1 MAPAFLLRRGELMA
15 VRKLAAVDA
24 ELEGRVEAL
33 GFELVEVS
41 WGGSSRRPILRLR
54 VDRPDSVPGD
64 GVTVADCA
72 RVSRALEA
80 WLDELEG
87 VPEQY
92 VLEVSSPGVE
102 RPLSRT
108 RDWERFAGQE
118 VSVKGKQS
126 LAGKGL
132 RIQGLLLGWVEG
144 PDGPLVQVSLK
155 DGEVVSIERDS
166 IAEARL
172 VYRWE

>member
-1 MAPAFLLRRGELMA
+1 MAAG
-15 VRKLAAVDA
+15 KIQAVDA

-33 GFELVEVS
+33 GFELVEVT
-41 WGGSSRRPILRLR
+41 WGGSARRPILRLR
-54 VDRPDSVPGD
+54 VDRPDSKPGS
-64 GVTVADCA
+64 GVTVDDCA

-80 WLDELEG
+80 WLDELEE
-87 VPEQY
+87 VPERY

-118 VSVKGKQS
+118 VSVKGTRALGPGGS
-126 LAGKGL
+126 
-132 RIQGLLLGWVEG
+132 RIQGVLVGWVEG
-144 PDGPLVQVSLK
+144 PQGPLVQVRLK
-155 DGEVVSIERDS
+155 DGEVVSIERDA

>member
-1 MAPAFLLRRGELMA
+1 MAARRYPVVE
-15 VRKLAAVDA
+15 A
-24 ELEGRVEAL
+24 ELDGRIEAL

-41 WGGSSRRPILRLR
+41 WSGSSGRPILRLR

-64 GVTVADCA
+64 GITVADCA

-87 VPEQY
+87 LPERY

-102 RPLSRT
+102 RPLT
-108 RDWERFAGQE
+108 RLKDWQRFTGEE
-118 VSVKGKQS
+118 VSLKGRTS
-126 LAGKGL
+126 
-132 RIQGLLLGWVEG
+132 LLGRGPRLQGVLLGSEEG
-144 PDGPLVQVSLK
+144 PDGPRVRLRLK
-155 DGEVVSIERDS
+155 DGEEVSIERNA

>member
-1 MAPAFLLRRGELMA
+1 MA
-15 VRKLAAVDA
+15 VRKLSAVDA

-33 GFELVEVS
+33 GYELVEVS

-54 VDRPDSVPGD
+54 VDRPDSAPGS

-72 RVSRALEA
+72 RVSRALEV

-87 VPEQY
+87 VPERY

-108 RDWERFAGQE
+108 RDWKRFAGQE
-118 VSVKGKQS
+118 VSVKCTRPLVGR
-126 LAGKGL
+126 GV
-132 RIQGLLLGWVEG
+132 RIQGVLLGWVEG
-144 PDGPLVQVSLK
+144 PEGPVVQVRLK

-166 IAEARL
+166 IAQARL

>member
-1 MAPAFLLRRGELMA
+1 MA

-24 ELEGRVEAL
+24 ELESRVEAL

-41 WGGSSRRPILRLR
+41 WGGSSGRPILRLR
-54 VDRPDSVPGD
+54 VDRPDSVPGS
-64 GVTVADCA
+64 GITVADCA

-80 WLDELEG
+80 WLDELDE
-87 VPEQY
+87 VPERY

-102 RPLSRT
+102 RPLSRP

-118 VSVKGKQS
+118 VSVKRSRTAEEK
-126 LAGKGL
+126 AA
-132 RIQGLLLGWVEG
+132 RIQGVLLGSVEG
-144 PDGPLVQVSLK
+144 PDGPLVQVRLK

>member
-1 MAPAFLLRRGELMA
+1 M
-15 VRKLAAVDA
+15 D
-24 ELEGRVEAL
+24 
-33 GFELVEVS
+33 
-41 WGGSSRRPILRLR
+41 
-54 VDRPDSVPGD
+54 
-64 GVTVADCA
+64 DCA

-80 WLDELEG
+80 WLDELDEL
-87 VPEQY
+87 PERY

-118 VSVKGKQS
+118 VSVKGTRA
-126 LAGKGL
+126 LGPGGVRIKGV
-132 RIQGLLLGWVEG
+132 LLGWVEG
-144 PDGPLVQVSLK
+144 PGGPVIQVRVK
-155 DGEVVSIERDS
+155 DGEVISIERDA